1 MVQHPSFRESINSI
15 FTATN
20 QEKTINIVNVETNQ
34 TSRIDS
40 TKIPSAGSTSNGS
53 SRFVR
58 DQQLRFESQA

>member
-40 TKIPSAGSTSNGS
+40 TKISSAGSTSNGS